1 MGKGTRREG
10 SPSGGRIIENPVT
23 GERLKSLA
31 AAENTG
37 GELPKPL
44 PAAAHP
50 RETLEALPCAKE
62 LGFCISTVTDHAP
75 ESVVRGSDVVLLAK
89 VGAKFVSTR
98 RR

>member
-23 GERLKSLA
+23 GERLKFLA

-44 PAAAHP
+44 PAAHP

-75 ESVVRGSDVVLLAK
+75 ESVVRGSDVDLLAK